1 MPGLS
6 PGKSGDT
13 GWPNPKRATN
23 RLSRSVPTLEA
34 DLDRADVARLDDD
47 VGERQHAVVVMLAS
61 VTGLGRPAMWM
72 TPGLVSI
79 IVSIGITFS
88 SIAADAVTTL
98 NVEPGS

>member
-13 GWPNPKRATN
+13 GWPNPN
-23 RLSRSVPTLEA
+23 RCDVAAQPLGADPEA
-34 DLDRADVARLDDD
+34 DLDRADVAGLDDH
-47 VGERQHAVVVMLAS
+47 VGERQHAVVVALVFVDRRALPM
-61 VTGLGRPAMWM
+61 RM

-79 IVSIGITFS
+79 GASTGMTFS
-88 SIAADAVTTL
+88 SIAADAVTIL